1 MPDSRFATRIK
12 PIFCLLALAH
22 FAHTAQ
28 AAPEWQIN
36 TSGLGLTGA
45 TAVSEV
51 QVGGV
56 GFIQLQPLSETKFSF
71 IEHGAYRLAMPG
83 TQEITVTYSVGGSGL
98 FANPF
103 ALHFNSGSINLFA
116 DPNFDFATDAST
128 YGADNGTFLG
138 SFSIF
143 DGGVT
148 QTGMVKLSARLDMG
162 SLLSGYFFDADGKDL
177 ANAGNVLMQL
187 GVFNETTTPDALLVS
202 EIVCGLSGYAGPGC
216 DGTPYA
222 NSPMAFTV
230 RDGGMVSLA
239 AVPEPGTSALLVA
252 GLGLIPFAMRRRRP
266 AAA

>member
-1 MPDSRFATRIK
+1 MSDSSAATRIK
-12 PIFCLLALAH
+12 SALFTLATAL

-28 AAPEWQIN
+28 AAPDWQIN
-36 TSGLGLTGA
+36 LSGQGIAGA

-56 GFIQLQPLSETKFSF
+56 GFVEILPSSPTDFTF
-71 IEHGAYRLAMPG
+71 VEHGAYRLAMPG
-83 TQEITVTYSVGGSGL
+83 AQEITVTYSVIGSGL

-116 DPNFDFATDAST
+116 DPGFDFATGAAH
-128 YGADNGTFLG
+128 YGANNGSFLG

-143 DGGVT
+143 DGGVAN
-148 QTGMVKLSARLDMG
+148 TGMISLSARLDAG
-162 SLLSGYFFDADGKDL
+162 SLVSGYFFDAGGNDL
-177 ANAGNVLMQL
+177 ANADNVLMQL
-187 GVFNETTTPDALLVS
+187 GVFNETTAPDALLVS
-202 EIVCGLSGYAGPGC
+202 EIVCGLAGYAGPGC

-230 RDGGMVSLA
+230 RDGGAISLA
-239 AVPEPGTSALLVA
+239 AVPEPATSALLIA
-252 GLGLIPFAMRRRRP
+252 GLGLIPWAMRRRRP

>member
-1 MPDSRFATRIK
+1 MPVSRPAPRIK
-12 PIFCLLALAH
+12 PVFCMLALAL

-28 AAPEWQIN
+28 AAPGWQIN
-36 TSGLGLTGA
+36 TSGQGLAGA

-56 GFIQLQPLSETKFSF
+56 GFVQILPSSQTDFSF
-71 IEHGAYRLAMPG
+71 IEQGAYRLAMPG
-83 TQEITVTYSVGGSGL
+83 TQEITVTYSVIGSGI

-103 ALHFNSGSINLFA
+103 ALHFDSGSINLFA
-116 DPNFDFATDAST
+116 DPNFDFATDAYT

-148 QTGMVKLSARLDMG
+148 NTGMVKLGARLDIG

-177 ANAGNVLMQL
+177 ANTGNILMQL

-202 EIVCGLSGYAGPGC
+202 EIVCGLAGYPGAGC

-222 NSPMAFTV
+222 NSPFAFTV
-230 RDGGMVSLA
+230 RDGGTMTLSR
-239 AVPEPGTSALLVA
+239 VPEPGTIGLLMA
-252 GLGLIPFAMRRRRP
+252 GLGLIPLLGRRRRP
-266 AAA
+266 TVV